1 VAVENHLIVF
11 LPKNNKLSECKRL
24 LRVLKSRKTDQ
35 WLNNRIRC
43 RHLTVRSLNEL
54 PWWRI

>member
-1 VAVENHLIVF
+1 
-11 LPKNNKLSECKRL
+11 L

-54 PWWRI
+54 PWWRIY